1 MPKLNLR
8 LRGKILAIAASALAG
23 LGLIAAIYFYQND
36 KIVTATAL
44 ERQAAAHAQLFSDIS
59 YNTEA
64 LLSQARDFMISPS
77 QGAIDSLKA
86 SADAL
91 KASTEADIDEPE
103 IRAALLEL
111 PTAIDQVIA
120 TVSAL
125 GFDDKT
131 GMRGTLNAASAE
143 LDKAVTTAMASGMNL
158 NTIYTQTLLLRE
170 HEKNFLL
177 TRNAKQVSNFSDT
190 TVKFATELSKSFM
203 PKDKQQAI
211 LALVDT
217 YTTGFSAFVSGDQAM
232 QSARSQLVSK
242 VGAAL
247 TLVKAQREVA
257 VASGVEAKA
266 TLTRESDALTGAF
279 VLAFAAAALL
289 SLTLSLMIGRSIERP
304 ISRLNA
310 YMRSLAEGE
319 MDKDVPFTARRD
331 EIGEMART
339 VEVFR
344 QNSMK
349 MLDMTAEERAG
360 SEQRRADR
368 ARMMQD
374 LQRAFG
380 EVVDAAIG
388 GDFSK
393 RVRAEFPDQELNVL
407 ARSVNKLVETVDRGL
422 DETGHVLAALAETD
436 LTHRV
441 EGNYEGA
448 FAKLKDDT
456 NRVADKLTDIVM
468 QLRGTSRSLKT
479 ATGELLTGANDL
491 SGRTTKQAATIEETS
506 ATMEQLAATVH
517 DNAARA
523 QDASANAGGVTRT
536 AEEGGVVMQK
546 ANAAMDRI
554 KTSSEKISNIIGMI
568 DDIAFQTN
576 LLALNASVEAARAG
590 EAGKGFAVVAVEVRR
605 LAQSAAQASAEVKVL
620 IEQSADE
627 VRGGSRLVSDAAAK
641 LSQMVEAAR
650 ANNALIDAIAAQS
663 REQASSIEEVNTA
676 VRQMD
681 EMTQHNAALVEQTNA
696 AIEQTE
702 AQATEL
708 DRIVEVFTLDQAAA
722 VAVAAPPSG
731 LVGGIKSLQ
740 AKVKSAARSYLSH
753 GNAAVDKEWSEF

>member
-44 ERQAAAHAQLFSDIS
+44 ERQAATHAQLFSDIS

-64 LLSQARDFMISPS
+64 LLSRARDFMISPS
-77 QGAIDSLKA
+77 QEAIDGLKA

-91 KASTEADIDEPE
+91 KASTEAEIDEPE

-111 PTAIDQVIA
+111 PAAVDQVIA

-131 GMRGTLNAASAE
+131 GMRGALNVASAE

-242 VGAAL
+242 VDAAL
-247 TLVKAQREVA
+247 GLVKAQREVA

-266 TLTRESDALTGAF
+266 TLTAESDALTGAF
-279 VLAFAAAALL
+279 LLAFAAAALL

-319 MDKDVPFTARRD
+319 MNKDVPFTARHD

-407 ARSVNKLVETVDRGL
+407 ARSVNNLVETVDRGL

-441 EGNYEGA
+441 EGEYEGA

-491 SGRTTKQAATIEETS
+491 SNRTTKQAATIEETS
-506 ATMEQLAATVH
+506 ATMDQLAATVH

-546 ANAAMDRI
+546 ANAAMERI

-708 DRIVEVFTLDQAAA
+708 DRIVDVFALDQEAAA
-722 VAVAAPPSG
+722 PVAAASNG
-731 LVGGIKSLQ
+731 FVGGIKSLQ